1 MMIAGLPCIWGPEK
15 HHCATYLLSFLSGA
29 DNPGSRYPCLSHN
42 TPRSNFIEERQA
54 MRYISRLI
62 RS

>member
-1 MMIAGLPCIWGPEK
+1 VADAVIEAFFVIAL
-15 HHCATYLLSFLSGA
+15 F
-29 DNPGSRYPCLSHN
+29 SHN